1 MHLNTRSFLRIII
14 PFGLASLLSCTSRE
28 PNYREYSITQCEKD
42 TLIKVEG
49 LLGFKPAK
57 AIYLKIQ
64 GNIDDSI
71 HISLTSIGHD
81 MGPFFVA
88 LPKGKIDTVLKN
100 EIYEDDYNLV
110 YKHKN
115 AKSGILNCEIIS
127 LLASQDTV
135 VIK

>member
-1 MHLNTRSFLRIII
+1 MKIKCTLFIASFFVIGN
-14 PFGLASLLSCTSRE
+14 FSSCKKKPPLHKNFTIQ
-28 PNYREYSITQCEKD
+28 NCQKD

-115 AKSGILNCEIIS
+115 AKYGILNCEIIS